1 MKAKLLYLTDLHKR
15 MKDITTIKG
24 YVNAVNKVEKDI
36 YNFVANNGI
45 THVLIGG
52 DWYDRGYGTDIAS
65 ALAHT
70 EGDRALYDLLK
81 GNLYSVIGNHIRINM
96 DSNPELF
103 LIQPHKVFTT
113 RIKVPRD
120 YQIFRTPDKLIIG
133 TVQIS
138 FNHHNHYAK
147 DASAYRTIR
156 DEGITYHIGLFHD
169 EKVIPTSM
177 LVGAGISAIVT
188 ENNKITQAL
197 EDVDLAIVGHIHK
210 PIGEFPIQL
219 ENGKQCTM
227 IVPGSL
233 TNTDAGDIS
242 RHDTFKAPII
252 EIGDNSEVSLSY
264 REFDLYTETLTFIK
278 KNREVKEE
286 ERLKTT
292 RGNVVHNLY
301 EDNVEIT
308 SLLGNSSE
316 LFMSLNSFMESQG
329 YTNLDKTLIQTIMR
343 DPANIKSLVKIW
355 EEEKEAGNIYLE

>member
-1 MKAKLLYLTDLHKR
+1 
-15 MKDITTIKG
+15 
-24 YVNAVNKVEKDI
+24 
-36 YNFVANNGI
+36 
-45 THVLIGG
+45 
-52 DWYDRGYGTDIAS
+52 
-65 ALAHT
+65 
-70 EGDRALYDLLK
+70 
-81 GNLYSVIGNHIRINM
+81 
-96 DSNPELF
+96 
-103 LIQPHKVFTT
+103 
-113 RIKVPRD
+113 
-120 YQIFRTPDKLIIG
+120 
-133 TVQIS
+133 
-138 FNHHNHYAK
+138 
-147 DASAYRTIR
+147 
-156 DEGITYHIGLFHD
+156 
-169 EKVIPTSM
+169 
-177 LVGAGISAIVT
+177 
-188 ENNKITQAL
+188 
-197 EDVDLAIVGHIHK
+197 
-210 PIGEFPIQL
+210 
-219 ENGKQCTM
+219 M

-264 REFDLYTETLTFIK
+264 HEFDLYTETLTFIK

-355 EEEKEAGNIYLE
+355 EEEKEAGNINLE